1 MCKTLCMM
9 QSSCHEYFFL
19 RTIFVFCFVSIN
31 FKQYEQPQK
40 EVPANSEVL
49 KALLG
54 LIFLWNWL
62 ESLDSDFWVLSQ
74 AETTYYKR
82 LREIWNQNKHN
93 ATRYLMCAIISCSRF
108 KAALIYKPWILSFE
122 KVSCIIQAILRHKLQ
137 HFFPV
142 FFMDLEIATFFP
154 LLIDWRDLAL

>member
-74 AETTYYKR
+74 AETMYYKG

-108 KAALIYKPWILSFE
+108 EATFVYKPWILSFE
-122 KVSCIIQAILRHKLQ
+122 NVSCNKSHPA
-137 HFFPV
+137 
-142 FFMDLEIATFFP
+142 A
-154 LLIDWRDLAL
+154 